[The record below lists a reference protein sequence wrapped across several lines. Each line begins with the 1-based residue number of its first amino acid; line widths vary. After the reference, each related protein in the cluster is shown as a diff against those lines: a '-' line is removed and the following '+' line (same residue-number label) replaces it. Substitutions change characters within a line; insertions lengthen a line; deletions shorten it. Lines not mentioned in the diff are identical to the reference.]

1 MSVAAVA
8 ATTTGTA
15 RTVSVVRGAPAG
27 RFVAVVPSRYAVGRR
42 PRAVYIRRRLAV
54 LLVLVAVLCSVAW
67 STGQVL
73 ASRGGAPASAP
84 TARPALAGDTDA
96 DADADPAA
104 ATASYVVQ
112 PGDTLWSLARRYHG
126 DMSTERYLERLVE
139 VNGGAALEVG
149 QVVVLP

>member
-54 LLVLVAVLCSVAW
+54 LLVLVAMLCSVAW

-84 TARPALAGDTDA
+84 TARPALAGDA

>member
-8 ATTTGTA
+8 ATGTA

-84 TARPALAGDTDA
+84 TARPAHAG
-96 DADADPAA
+96 DADPAA